1 MSRKATK
8 RILNKSRLST
18 DHGGWM
24 YCVSC
29 NKTIA
34 YLCYITYNCFK
45 FDYSCKCGENG
56 SVLIQFDSI
65 LKTKSSLKSL
75 IKIKNRLCCPKDNSP
90 LVTLIDK
97 NLESYSCEIVCQVC
111 NELYSMNL

>member
-8 RILNKSRLST
+8 RILNNTRLAT
-18 DHGGWM
+18 DHGSWM

-34 YLCYITYNCFK
+34 YLCYITYNSFK
-45 FDYSCKCGENG
+45 FDYSCKCGEKG
-56 SVLIQFDSI
+56 SALIQFDSI
-65 LKTKSSLKSL
+65 LETKPSLQSL

-97 NLESYSCEIVCQVC
+97 NLESYNCEIVCQVC
-111 NELYSMNL
+111 NELYRINL

>member
-1 MSRKATK
+1 MSRKPTK
-8 RILNKSRLST
+8 RILNNTRLLT

-24 YCVSC
+24 YCTSC

-34 YLCYITYNCFK
+34 YLCYITYSSFK
-45 FDYSCKCGENG
+45 FEYLCKCGEKGN
-56 SVLIQFDSI
+56 VLIQFDSN
-65 LKTKSSLKSL
+65 LKNQLNFQSL

-97 NLESYSCEIVCQVC
+97 NLDSYSCEIICQVC
-111 NELYSMNL
+111 NELYRINL